1 MKFEQ
6 YFFVFNKNKKLN
18 LTDLLIN
25 HLKTLKLI
33 IAFRFENDR
42 TILSNTDYYST
53 LEELQNFYKENKD
66 FLEIIDTGNNKISFE
81 TIVSEITD
89 WQEREKLEYQ
99 NRRNGIL
106 PKKYQDLTLE
116 KIKIMQEEFNKNYGF
131 INSVSDFS
139 KLGNDIRREFSN
151 SSLSV
156 PFELEENGE
165 IVVMDKYF
173 IQITFEDF
181 IKKYNILKTDKVE
194 EILNKMNLKYILHTF
209 EKEFCT
215 FENKGEYTEY
225 KIHLR
230 PIKKNATE
238 DDVRL
243 FESRLLEHLGWYVI
257 FLENCNQKYISI
269 AKDNVFNYWDKNSV
283 VDEFYNLL
291 LKYLDKYN

>member
-194 EILNKMNLKYILHTF
+194 EILNKMNIKYILHNF

-243 FESRLLEHLGWYVI
+243 FESRLLEHLGWSVI